1 MSEAIRIVI
10 IGSDTD
16 STNSITMCVSKEG
29 KNAVIEGAAENLQSG
44 TELIQKRKPVVVI
57 LDMSSAGI
65 DPCLRWIEETVHSF
79 PQMSI
84 FAIGE
89 DRSYETVRKFM
100 AAGATEYLLKP
111 VSEIDLSSAL
121 QKFARLR
128 ALPKPAGS
136 EGGKIYTVFSSKN
149 GVGVTTI
156 AVNLAAS
163 IFEITKEPTLIVD
176 LDLIGGDVTTFL
188 KLKPAYTISDAAKYI
203 RRADKGL
210 LSGNI
215 TVHESGITVLAEP
228 RELEE
233 SISISGEAVGKIL
246 GLLKTMYKHIIVDTE
261 SNLTQATMAA
271 IDMSDLI
278 LLTFI
283 LSLPSIKNT
292 QRYLKYLE
300 KDSIRSNKIRLVIN
314 RYFEKLEIKIETA
327 ENLLH
332 RPIFWC
338 IPNDFKTAMSS
349 LDKGIPLA
357 AYAPHSKLNLS
368 IEDLAMTV
376 TGKKPDIEGTKTK
389 TSPFHKFFRKSV

>member
-10 IGSDTD
+10 IGTDTD
-16 STNSITMCVSKEG
+16 STRNITTCVSREG
-29 KNAVIEGAAENLQSG
+29 ENALVEGVAENFQSG
-44 TELIQKRKPVVVI
+44 TELIQKRKPMVVI
-57 LDMSSAGI
+57 IDMCSVGI
-65 DPCLRWIEETVHSF
+65 DPCLRWIEEIVHSF
-79 PQMSI
+79 PHISI

-100 AAGATEYLLKP
+100 GAGATEYLLKP
-111 VSEIDLSSAL
+111 ISEIDLSSAL

-128 ALPKPAGS
+128 ALPKPAES
-136 EGGKIYTVFSSKN
+136 EGGNIYTVFSSKN

-163 IFEITKEPTLIVD
+163 IYETTKEPTLIVD

-188 KLKPAYTISDAAKYI
+188 KLKPTYTISDAARYI

-215 TVHESGITVLAEP
+215 TLHDSGISVLAEP

-233 SISISGEAVGKIL
+233 SISISGESVGKIL
-246 GLLKTMYKHIIVDTE
+246 SLLKTMYKHIIVDTE
-261 SNLTQATMAA
+261 ANLTQATMAA
-271 IDMSDLI
+271 IDTSDLI

-292 QRYLKYLE
+292 QRYLKYME
-300 KDSIRSNKIRLVIN
+300 KDSIRSNKIRLVVN
-314 RYFEKLEIKIETA
+314 RYFEKLEIRIETA

-349 LDKGIPLA
+349 LDKGIPLG
-357 AYAPHSKLNLS
+357 AYAPYSKLNLS
-368 IEDLAMTV
+368 IKDLAMTV
-376 TGKKPDIEGTKTK
+376 TGKHLDIPGSKTK